1 MLIHSH
7 ATEFF
12 LFSIRL
18 LNPKILS
25 QMKFIKFAF
34 LPSIFLL
41 FSACGETEQER
52 AQQQEREMQLQMQMV
67 ETTPE
72 FNDQMGDLLAR
83 YFDLKDA
90 LVESDSE
97 TAKEYTETLKTTAEN
112 VDGDGLNEE
121 TLALWFS
128 FSEVIV
134 SSSEELLSE
143 EDVDDQR
150 YHFEFISEAMI
161 DLVDIF
167 RPVDYDIYH
176 QSCPMVRDGDADWL
190 SNHEEI
196 RNPYHGDRMM
206 NCGSTVEQ
214 L

>member
-52 AQQQEREMQLQMQMV
+52 AQQQEREMQMQMQLV

-90 LVESDSE
+90 LVESDAE
-97 TAKEYTETLKTTAEN
+97 TAKEYTETLKTSAEN

-150 YHFEFISEAMI
+150 YHFEYISDAMI
-161 DLVDIF
+161 HMVDTF
-167 RPVDYDIYH
+167 RPVGYEVYH
-176 QSCPMVRDGDADWL
+176 QSCPMVRGGSADWL
-190 SNHEEI
+190 SREEQI
-196 RNPYHGDRMM
+196 ANPYHGDRMM
-206 NCGSTVEQ
+206 RCGEVIRI